1 MEKDYFKD
9 RLYSDICYKKNIN
22 IGDHVFICTK
32 DMQSSAVTLKDLK
45 LIKVDKTLTYS
56 DYHPRGIKVSGES
69 IDYKDTSDKLYTG
82 RITYKCN
89 SPFSI
94 KTYNGT
100 KAIVRKNGF
109 LYLEDI
115 DSLKGLKRP
124 ALWFAVLDISI
135 STLLDP
141 FTYVDGSSIDT
152 EINKASF
159 SRTHLSYEID
169 GLKNITTKNIDV
181 YKNGEKTKLGNV
193 FLEARDKLSGQVGVN
208 GYSVSLPISFV
219 GVSLEDVS
227 MEDFPDE

>member
-1 MEKDYFKD
+1 MGG
-9 RLYSDICYKKNIN
+9 SD
-22 IGDHVFICTK
+22 
-32 DMQSSAVTLKDLK
+32 
-45 LIKVDKTLTYS
+45 
-56 DYHPRGIKVSGES
+56 
-69 IDYKDTSDKLYTG
+69 
-82 RITYKCN
+82 
-89 SPFSI
+89 
-94 KTYNGT
+94 
-100 KAIVRKNGF
+100 
-109 LYLEDI
+109 LEDI
-115 DSLKGLKRP
+115 DSIKDLKRP
-124 ALWFAVLDISI
+124 VLWFAVLDISI

>member
-1 MEKDYFKD
+1 MGG
-9 RLYSDICYKKNIN
+9 SD
-22 IGDHVFICTK
+22 
-32 DMQSSAVTLKDLK
+32 
-45 LIKVDKTLTYS
+45 
-56 DYHPRGIKVSGES
+56 
-69 IDYKDTSDKLYTG
+69 
-82 RITYKCN
+82 
-89 SPFSI
+89 
-94 KTYNGT
+94 
-100 KAIVRKNGF
+100 
-109 LYLEDI
+109 LEDI
-115 DSLKGLKRP
+115 DSIKDLKRP
-124 ALWFAVLDISI
+124 VLWFAVLDISI

-159 SRTHLSYEID
+159 SRTHLNYEID

-181 YKNGEKTKLGNV
+181 YKDGEKTKLGNV